1 MAGEAVTDKDAG
13 MRFSQPSSSAEPA
26 SVASAHA
33 LQRATGDLQK
43 HASATE
49 YLPSL
54 GVTLAYVE
62 EALGRLSVG
71 MLQMANG
78 VVEWCG
84 DEGLSAD
91 EDTLPPD
98 ARALCFHLR
107 AVADALRVPQ
117 EACTSSRIWSRR
129 LLSSHPD
136 TEQKAQSPNGP
147 GRLDAESREGPPT
160 RREPAAGASSV
171 LARRVPR

>member
-13 MRFSQPSSSAEPA
+13 MRSSQPSSPAEPEL
-26 SVASAHA
+26 VASAHA
-33 LQRATGDLQK
+33 LQRAAGDLQK
-43 HASATE
+43 HASAPE
-49 YLPSL
+49 HVPSL

-62 EALGRLSVG
+62 EALDRLSVG

-84 DEGLSAD
+84 DEDLPAD
-91 EDTLPPD
+91 EDILPPE

-129 LLSSHPD
+129 LLSSHPH
-136 TEQKAQSPNGP
+136 TEPESQPPNRP
-147 GRLDAESREGPPT
+147 GRLDAESREDQTPDCS
-160 RREPAAGASSV
+160 ASSV

>member
-13 MRFSQPSSSAEPA
+13 MRSSQPSSPAEPEL
-26 SVASAHA
+26 VASAHA
-33 LQRATGDLQK
+33 LQRAAGDLQK
-43 HASATE
+43 HASAPE
-49 YLPSL
+49 HVPSL

-62 EALGRLSVG
+62 EALDRLSVG

-84 DEGLSAD
+84 DEDLPAD
-91 EDTLPPD
+91 EDILPPE

-129 LLSSHPD
+129 LLSSHPH
-136 TEQKAQSPNGP
+136 TEPESQPPNRP
-147 GRLDAESREGPPT
+147 GRLGAESREDQTPDCS
-160 RREPAAGASSV
+160 ASSV